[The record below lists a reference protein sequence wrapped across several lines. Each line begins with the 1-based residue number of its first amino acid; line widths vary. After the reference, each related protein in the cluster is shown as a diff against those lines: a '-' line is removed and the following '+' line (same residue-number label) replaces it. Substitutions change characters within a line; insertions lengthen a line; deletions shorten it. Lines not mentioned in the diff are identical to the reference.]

1 MTEEMLA
8 QVYRGVFRVEAL
20 VPAPTLE
27 VKNFLLIFNV
37 KIFLF

>member
-1 MTEEMLA
+1 MTEEMPA
-8 QVYRGVFRVEAL
+8 QVYRGVFMVEAL
-20 VPAPTLE
+20 VPVPALK